1 MLLTGFSEGDDL
13 RDQANVAKIKQIVS
27 EQGKVETKVDCNA

>member
-13 RDQANVAKIKQIVS
+13 RDQANVAKIKQIAT
-27 EQGKVETKVDCNA
+27 EQGKVEVNSICDV